1 MTELAPPDLSR
12 PLRIAEVEGG
22 LVVPPAKGLGN
33 QSVQRSGV
41 LRPDGTL
48 VGESVT
54 WRGRTQVTTAPERPD
69 AVEELGGTWLF
80 LGPLFGHFGH
90 FLVESIARIWAV
102 DAVRDRIDGALFVP
116 KFQNRPQY
124 VLDQYRDFLR
134 ALGVDVEVRNV
145 EDPTRVERVLVPEQ
159 GFGMF
164 DMIGGSREFRDFVA
178 AHAGKGVAPAG
189 DAKIYVSRSALPP
202 QRGSVVGEDVLERR
216 LEAEGYAVY
225 HPQKHTHLEQI
236 AAYKAATHIVGV
248 DCSPLH
254 LAALVGNADQ
264 TYGIV
269 ARRAGELDKIFARQ
283 IEAFLGAKA
292 TGIDHLRRNWIE
304 ESGNRPSRTSR
315 GEVDFAA
322 LGRSLADAGL
332 IEDGDWADLTPDE
345 IEADIARTA
354 EAAGQGYKPYEG

>member
-1 MTELAPPDLSR
+1 MTDLAPPDLSK

-22 LVVPPAKGLGN
+22 YVVPPAKGLGN
-33 QSVQRSGV
+33 QSVQKSGV
-41 LRPDGTL
+41 LDADGRL
-48 VGESVT
+48 VPESVT
-54 WRGRTQVTTAPERPD
+54 WRGRTQVTTAPALPD
-69 AVEELGGTWLF
+69 EAEALEGTWLF

-90 FLVESIARIWAV
+90 FLVESIARIWAL
-102 DAVRDRIDGALFVP
+102 DAVRDRIAGALYVP

-124 VLDQYRDFLR
+124 VMDTYRPFLR

-164 DMIGGSREFRDFVA
+164 QMIEGSREFRDFIGR
-178 AHAGKGVAPAG
+178 HAGKDVEPAG
-189 DAKIYVSRSALPP
+189 DERIYVSRSALPP
-202 QRGSVVGEDVLERR
+202 QRGSVVGEDVLEAR
-216 LEAEGYAVY
+216 LRAEGYTVY
-225 HPQKHTHLEQI
+225 HPQQHDHLEQI
-236 AAYKAATHIVGV
+236 AAYKAAKDVIGV

-254 LAALVGNADQ
+254 LLALVGNAEQ
-264 TYGIV
+264 NVGII
-269 ARRAGELDKIFARQ
+269 ARRAGELDKIFERQ
-283 IEAFLGAKA
+283 IAAFTGAKA

-322 LGRSLADAGL
+322 LGRSLSEAGL
-332 IEDGDWADLTPDE
+332 ISDGDWDDLTPEE